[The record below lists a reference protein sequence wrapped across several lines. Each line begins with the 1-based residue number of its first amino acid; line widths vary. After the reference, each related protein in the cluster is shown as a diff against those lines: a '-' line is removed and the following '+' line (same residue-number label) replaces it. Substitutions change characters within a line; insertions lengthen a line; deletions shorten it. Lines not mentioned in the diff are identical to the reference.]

1 MKIKWFLILTPTL
14 LSLVLLQS
22 YFWVPTYETQTK
34 GNPDRV
40 TKFISASIA
49 DAKILNP
56 ALNADTASSQITGLV
71 FEGLLDYDEELN
83 FRGRLATNWTI
94 TETVYLIVN
103 SQAQFPDGTRV
114 TPSVMEMRIKQ
125 AIENGKLVKLKELV
139 AEISLLSPQQRIEE
153 VTLRDSDG
161 KPLSVQVTLNIP
173 ERIKF
178 SLRRVDQHFFEHLR
192 PILGINYEK
201 QAPLE
206 QWVEVSSPDKRKL
219 VQPQLAQLIPIF
231 EHNPIILFHLRAGV
245 RFQDDHEFDAGDV
258 KFTYE
263 SIIDPKNLS
272 PRTSDF
278 EPIKAVEI
286 VDRYTVRVVYK
297 RLFSPAINAW
307 SMGIL
312 PEHLLNDAAL
322 QHEMDK
328 RQLSAATR
336 AGFGMRDSQ
345 FNRHPIGAGAF
356 SFVKWQGD
364 EFIHLTRNE
373 DYWEGAPEYKDY
385 YYRIIPDP
393 SRSGIFDRC
402 DR

>member
-139 AEISLLSPQQRIEE
+139 AEISLL
-153 VTLRDSDG
+153 
-161 KPLSVQVTLNIP
+161 
-173 ERIKF
+173 
-178 SLRRVDQHFFEHLR
+178 FFEHLR

-231 EHNPIILFHLRAGV
+231 EHNPIILFQYF
-245 RFQDDHEFDAGDV
+245 RF
-258 KFTYE
+258 
-263 SIIDPKNLS
+263 
-272 PRTSDF
+272 
-278 EPIKAVEI
+278 
-286 VDRYTVRVVYK
+286 
-297 RLFSPAINAW
+297 
-307 SMGIL
+307 
-312 PEHLLNDAAL
+312 
-322 QHEMDK
+322 
-328 RQLSAATR
+328 
-336 AGFGMRDSQ
+336 
-345 FNRHPIGAGAF
+345 
-356 SFVKWQGD
+356 
-364 EFIHLTRNE
+364 
-373 DYWEGAPEYKDY
+373 
-385 YYRIIPDP
+385 
-393 SRSGIFDRC
+393 
-402 DR
+402 